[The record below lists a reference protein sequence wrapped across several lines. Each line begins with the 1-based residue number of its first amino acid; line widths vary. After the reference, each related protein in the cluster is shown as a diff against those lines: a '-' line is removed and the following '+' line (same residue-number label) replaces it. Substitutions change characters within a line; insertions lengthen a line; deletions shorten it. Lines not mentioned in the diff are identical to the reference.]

1 MFDTVNTFMDINEL
15 ESFKLSD
22 AVKFNKT
29 LNPRL
34 WGRDEHLLTEVRE
47 KLMAIADDFRE
58 FLGVNGLDVKDITVS
73 GSNAAYTYTP
83 HSDID
88 LHLVVDTPDDKN
100 SDVYRELFDA
110 KKYQYNDQHNYKIG
124 GYDVELYVQDADK
137 THHSQGIYSLL
148 NNDWVSVPRRRQPD
162 VDDISVRSKFEDI
175 GHRIEQ
181 AVASGDPSKMAA
193 IAAKVKDMRQSGLDT
208 TGEFGAENLAFK
220 ALRTQGLLDQLRTAR
235 NAVKDQELSL
245 QERKKKKKQ
254 AQRGYGGYW
263 YPGFSFGDGEG
274 GGDGGGGESVR
285 ENTKSPDIKQI
296 LQPFIDSCVEYLG
309 IEQAPKIILK
319 RDPEWTRRNGTFGS
333 FDSDTYSVTLAVSGR
348 HVLDIL
354 RTLAH
359 ELTHARQHE
368 QTEMPV
374 DAGKTGSP
382 YEDEANAMAGRI
394 MRHWVDQYPEFF
406 KDIPLEEDY
415 DPNGPPPGPET
426 KPTMPAGTVKVD
438 VSDTY
443 DWYKLGQH
451 ISNLKGLGQHDFGSG
466 PPSTIMAFGSEKEEH
481 KYIDAL
487 KKTGLTT
494 TDIDPLD
501 PNQPKSM
508 PRQKTDP
515 TYNVNESL
523 DQPYK
528 ILRWEKGDYGD
539 VDAIARLPDG
549 TFLSVMFTK
558 GFSQDTKEEAWSV
571 EFFRNNSQEKTGEG
585 DQQRVFATVLSAV
598 QTFVSDR
605 VPGAKGRYKPNKI
618 FFSASKEVKPDED
631 QRKAMT
637 RARLYDSLV
646 QRYARALGFR
656 AFRADTGKQVMYELS
671 RIKPVVAE
679 ATGYI
684 PVNDKE
690 ARDPRY
696 SMAITQDIKPGEVQR
711 QARKMGWTTD
721 AAGRP
726 PLLTSNASNLR
737 EFQDSNMKIAHILKE
752 ATLGGFPVKVLRIQD
767 QGVEEAGNANSGRRG
782 PNHYSPPDSSPVTLG
797 RVEKTAGGVRHH
809 ADPSR
814 YGGYDPKPEDDR
826 LLGPQSRW
834 RLDRAVRG
842 LNEFAPPGNGGG
854 DSGRWYT
861 DDELADIIGDDWF
874 EDFDVSNDGFNID
887 THGEKA
893 KQNLASYANSWFD
906 DKGYNVNVM
915 GVDHNDVDHDL
926 KWYIVGSFHNPR
938 FADKDVDEAR
948 NNYHANRTGFSRGA
962 RDPEGQDPQASQQ
975 VWGLKINGK
984 VWSKQGKDVT
994 FTSKQAAINTMNA
1007 ILKNR
1012 PDLQGKIGV
1021 VTKGGVAEGLNE
1033 FAPGAGGDDG
1043 DADPYRYPKPTQ
1055 FNRSVDYFGQ
1065 FEADH
1070 FDREDFDDA
1079 TGVFKGYWGN
1089 TQIAYFKFDNPA
1101 KTGSDDPG
1109 MGWYYEPESA
1119 GKSNSASST
1128 SSVDNS
1134 EERKKQELN
1143 MIHAFLKSGQQPKPG
1158 SQIYQLMKRNGL
1170 AEDIGRRGFLKGMG
1184 AAAIAGAA
1192 GSAMGQAQRPMAGL
1206 PNVDK
1211 VDKQKMT
1218 ITLDGQEY
1226 PLIILSPT
1234 DLRPR
1239 GGQQVHIT
1247 CAELGQRCLGRYDA
1261 LLAGGRV
1268 FVLPGTKPIER
1279 PKEVD
1284 EGWSQKYN
1292 KDKKDKKVSEGEG
1305 RFAGDTPVNIGGAT
1319 VKRMAI
1325 GDTVTYFGRRAK
1337 IVDMTTDRKMSRITI
1352 ANDMGG
1358 ITKDVLTSDLKRT
1371 GVAEAIKLNAPQ
1383 KSWSKQDMQ
1392 DYLTRIKTGTKTKQD
1407 RFKPIIHGSNVKAI
1421 TKDDGTEEWDLED
1434 LKRQITTPPRAILG
1448 SNAKMSKSK
1457 KEGAITYDLTLPALS
1472 GIVVD
1477 EDTGEFVEITTC
1489 PGAGECQLFCYA
1501 RKGGYVMFPAASM
1514 SAAQALNFLVNHPDE
1529 YMAMFDAEIK
1539 KTKALADKN
1548 GIKLLVRIHDAGDF
1562 FSKEYWDLSK
1572 KVQLN
1577 NPDVRFYFYSKMGDP
1592 VSDPNTPS
1600 NTLPNFSDGGAKS
1613 REVKKVELYRNA
1625 GKNLKGAPT
1634 IPKDMFRDLFVTDA
1648 KGKYVKDEQGR
1659 TQVKSPE
1666 AWENFKQKLST
1677 KYKIDPGSIITYDQM
1692 NRIPEGPK
1700 PKWNVVVFPAGHG
1713 DLGATRLD
1721 VQNQFLMFH

>member
-34 WGRDEHLLTEVRE
+34 WGHDEHLLPEVRE

-58 FLGVNGLDVKDITVS
+58 FLGVDGLDVKDITVS

-83 HSDID
+83 HSDVD
-88 LHLVVDTPDDKN
+88 LHLVVEFPQGQDN
-100 SDVYRELFDA
+100 EIYRELFDA

-137 THHSQGIYSLL
+137 THHSQGIYSVL
-148 NNDWVSVPRRRQPD
+148 NNDWVSVPRRRRPE
-162 VDDISVRSKFEDI
+162 VDDMSVRSKFEDI

-181 AVASGDPSKMAA
+181 AIASGDPAQLEA
-193 IAAKVKDMRQSGLDT
+193 IAAKVKHMRQAGLDT
-208 TGEFGAENLAFK
+208 TGEFGPENLAFK

-263 YPGFSFGDGEG
+263 YPGFAFGDGEG

-296 LQPFIDSCVEYLG
+296 LQPFIDSCIEYLG

-348 HVLDIL
+348 HILDIL

-359 ELTHARQHE
+359 ELTHARQDE
-368 QTEMPV
+368 QADMPV
-374 DAGKTGSP
+374 DAGETGSP

-406 KDIPLEEDY
+406 KDIPLEESVK
-415 DPNGPPPGPET
+415 GKLAAT
-426 KPTMPAGTVKVD
+426 AAAACIAGTPGCATTGADAIRTVQD
-438 VSDTY
+438 VGRTAQAMKGYGASDARAEV
-443 DWYKLGQH
+443 LQH
-451 ISNLKGLGQHDFGSG
+451 IKNDLRRRQGQVV
-466 PPSTIMAFGSEKEEH
+466 PEE
-481 KYIDAL
+481 
-487 KKTGLTT
+487 
-494 TDIDPLD
+494 
-501 PNQPKSM
+501 
-508 PRQKTDP
+508 
-515 TYNVNESL
+515 VNESL

-528 ILRWEKGDYGD
+528 ILRWEKSDFGD
-539 VDAIARLPDG
+539 VDAIARLDDG
-549 TFLSVMFTK
+549 TFLSIMFNK
-558 GFSQDTKEEAWSV
+558 GFKQETKEEAWSV

-585 DQQRVFATVLSAV
+585 DQQRVFATVLSAI
-598 QTFVSDR
+598 QTFISDR
-605 VPGAKGRYKPNKI
+605 VPGAKGKYKPNKI
-618 FFSASKEVKPDED
+618 YFSASKEVNPDED

-656 AFRADTGKQVMYELS
+656 AFRAETGNKVMYELS

-737 EFQDSNMKIAHILKE
+737 ETQDSNMKIANILNE
-752 ATLGGFPVKVLRIQD
+752 TTLGGFPVKVLRIQD

-782 PNHYSPPDSSPVTLG
+782 PNHYSPPDSSPVTPG

-842 LNEFAPPGNGGG
+842 LNEFAPLGSGDGREPDEEAILRRLAAQWWLGTEQQMDKAQKTLAAMGWDIGQDESGDGDAGVFVIRAGDENG
-854 DSGRWYT
+854 DSYIAFNHS
-861 DDELADIIGDDWF
+861 EL
-874 EDFDVSNDGFNID
+874 EELN
-887 THGEKA
+887 
-893 KQNLASYANSWFD
+893 
-906 DKGYNVNVM
+906 
-915 GVDHNDVDHDL
+915 
-926 KWYIVGSFHNPR
+926 
-938 FADKDVDEAR
+938 EAY
-948 NNYHANRTGFSRGA
+948 NNYHANRTGFRTGA
-962 RDPEGQDPQASQQ
+962 RDPEGQDPRASQQ

-1070 FDREDFDDA
+1070 FDREDFDDT

-1089 TQIAYFKFDNPA
+1089 TQIAYFKFDNPE

-1109 MGWYYEPESA
+1109 MGWYYEPESDSP
-1119 GKSNSASST
+1119 SNSTST
-1128 SSVDNS
+1128 TVDNS

-1143 MIHAFLKSGQQPKPG
+1143 MINAFLKSGQQPKPG

-1170 AEDIGRRGFLKGMG
+1170 AEGSVAKKPQPYNDPNWTKKLSKDQLD
-1184 AAAIAGAA
+1184 AIAG
-1192 GSAMGQAQRPMAGL
+1192 
-1206 PNVDK
+1206 
-1211 VDKQKMT
+1211 
-1218 ITLDGQEY
+1218 
-1226 PLIILSPT
+1226 
-1234 DLRPR
+1234 PR
-1239 GGQQVHIT
+1239 
-1247 CAELGQRCLGRYDA
+1247 
-1261 LLAGGRV
+1261 
-1268 FVLPGTKPIER
+1268 
-1279 PKEVD
+1279 
-1284 EGWSQKYN
+1284 YN
-1292 KDKKDKKVSEGEG
+1292 NNKKDKKVSEGEG

-1383 KSWSKQDMQ
+1383 RTIPRDELQGYAD
-1392 DYLTRIKTGTKTKQD
+1392 RIKTGTKTKRD
-1407 RFKPIIHGSNVKAI
+1407 KFSPIIHGSNIKAI
-1421 TKDDGTEEWDLED
+1421 TKDDENTEWDLDD
-1434 LKRQITTPPRAILG
+1434 LSRQITTRPKAILG
-1448 SNAKMSKSK
+1448 TNAKMEKSK
-1457 KEGAITYDLTLPALS
+1457 TEGEIIYDLTLPALS

-1477 EDTGEFVEITTC
+1477 EETGDFVEITTC
-1489 PGAGECQLFCYA
+1489 PGAGACQLFCYA
-1501 RKGGYVMFPAASM
+1501 RKGGYVMFPASSM
-1514 SAAQALNFLVNHPDE
+1514 SAAQALNFLVNDPE
-1529 YMAMFDAEIK
+1529 GYSARVNQEIK
-1539 KTKALADKN
+1539 AVKARADKA
-1548 GIKLLVRIHDAGDF
+1548 GIQLVVRWHDAGDF
-1562 FSKEYWDLSK
+1562 FSKEYLDLAYD
-1572 KVQLN
+1572 VARA
-1577 NPDVRFYFYSKMGDP
+1577 NPDVQFYAYTKMGDVATGAAP
-1592 VSDPNTPS
+1592 ANFTM
-1600 NTLPNFSDGGAKS
+1600 NFSSGSKRG
-1613 REVKKVELYRNA
+1613 EEKKVEFYKQQNP
-1625 GKNLKGAPT
+1625 GAT
-1634 IPKDMFRDLFVTDA
+1634 VKQGVTVPKDMFFDLIARKGNSLIKDA
-1648 KGKYVKDEQGR
+1648 KGR
-1659 TQVKSPE
+1659 TQFASPE
-1666 AWENFKQKLST
+1666 ALGTFKQRLAQQ
-1677 KYKIDPGSIITYDQM
+1677 YKVAPDSIITYDQM
-1692 NRIPEGPK
+1692 LATPVGTA
-1700 PKWNVVVFPAGHG
+1700 PKWNVIVQPGAG
-1713 DLGATRLD
+1713 DRAANRKD
-1721 VQNQFLMFH
+1721 VIDSYLMFH

>member
-1 MFDTVNTFMDINEL
+1 MDINEL

-34 WGRDEHLLTEVRE
+34 WGRDEHLLPEVRE

-58 FLGVNGLDVKDITVS
+58 FLGVDGLDVKDVTVS

-88 LHLVVDTPDDKN
+88 LHLVVNTPDGKN

-124 GYDVELYVQDADK
+124 GYDVELYVQDADQV
-137 THHSQGIYSLL
+137 HHSQGIYSLS
-148 NNDWVSVPRRRQPD
+148 NNDWVSVPRRRRPE
-162 VDDISVRSKFEDI
+162 VDDMSVRSKFEDI

-181 AVASGDPSKMAA
+181 AVASGDPAQLEA
-193 IAAKVKDMRQSGLDT
+193 IAAKVKHMRQAGLDS
-208 TGEFGAENLAFK
+208 TGEFGPENLAFK
-220 ALRTQGLLDQLRTAR
+220 ALRTQGLLDQLSTAR
-235 NAVKDQELSL
+235 SAVKDQELSIAE
-245 QERKKKKKQ
+245 QQRQ
-254 AQRGYGGYW
+254 AQEKKPKSWGKFGGMWFPGLGYYTSTKAED
-263 YPGFSFGDGEG
+263 PESFDDGVETVA
-274 GGDGGGGESVR
+274 EQ
-285 ENTKSPDIKQI
+285 KDIKQV
-296 LQPFIDSCVEYLG
+296 LQPFVDSCVEYLD
-309 IEQAPKIILK
+309 IEQTPKIILK
-319 RDPEWTRRNGTFGS
+319 HDPEWTRRNGTFGR
-333 FDSDTYSVTLAVSGR
+333 FDPDTYSVTLAVSGR

-359 ELTHARQHE
+359 ELTHARQDE
-368 QTEMPV
+368 QADMPV
-374 DAGKTGSP
+374 DAGETGSP

-394 MRHWVDQYPEFF
+394 MRHWVDEYPEFF
-406 KDIPLEEDY
+406 KDVPLEESVKDKLAAVA
-415 DPNGPPPGPET
+415 T
-426 KPTMPAGTVKVD
+426 AACVAGTPGCATTGADAIRTVQD
-438 VSDTY
+438 VGRTAQTI
-443 DWYKLGQH
+443 KHMGRAGAEEELMQRLKNELRRRQGQVV
-451 ISNLKGLGQHDFGSG
+451 
-466 PPSTIMAFGSEKEEH
+466 PEAVT
-481 KYIDAL
+481 
-487 KKTGLTT
+487 
-494 TDIDPLD
+494 
-501 PNQPKSM
+501 
-508 PRQKTDP
+508 
-515 TYNVNESL
+515 ESL
-523 DQPYK
+523 DHPYK
-528 ILRWEKGDYGD
+528 ILRWEKGDHGD
-539 VDAIARLPDG
+539 VDAIARLDDG
-549 TFLSVMFTK
+549 TFLSIMFNK
-558 GFSQDTKEEAWSV
+558 GFKQETKEEAWSV

-598 QTFVSDR
+598 ETFISDR
-605 VPGAKGRYKPNKI
+605 VPGAKGKYKPNKI
-618 FFSASKEVKPDED
+618 YFSASKEVKPDED

-752 ATLGGFPVKVLRIQD
+752 ATLGGFPVKVLHIQD
-767 QGVEEAGNANSGRRG
+767 QGV
-782 PNHYSPPDSSPVTLG
+782 
-797 RVEKTAGGVRHH
+797 
-809 ADPSR
+809 
-814 YGGYDPKPEDDR
+814 
-826 LLGPQSRW
+826 
-834 RLDRAVRG
+834 
-842 LNEFAPPGNGGG
+842 NEFALPGG
-854 DSGRWYT
+854 DDREP
-861 DDELADIIGDDWF
+861 DEEAILRQLAAQWWLGTEQEMSKAQKTLAAMGWDIGQDESGDDDAGVF
-874 EDFDVSNDGFNID
+874 VIRAGDENGDSYIAFN
-887 THGEKA
+887 HSELEEL
-893 KQNLASYANSWFD
+893 N
-906 DKGYNVNVM
+906 
-915 GVDHNDVDHDL
+915 
-926 KWYIVGSFHNPR
+926 
-938 FADKDVDEAR
+938 EAF
-948 NNYHANRTGFSRGA
+948 NNYHANRTGFKRGA

-994 FTSKQAAINTMNA
+994 FTNKQAAINSMNA

-1012 PDLQGKIGV
+1012 PDLQGKIGL
-1021 VTKGGVAEGLNE
+1021 VTRGGVAEGLNE

-1070 FDREDFDDA
+1070 FDREDFDDT

-1109 MGWYYEPESA
+1109 MGWYYEPESDSP
-1119 GKSNSASST
+1119 GNSTSAST
-1128 SSVDNS
+1128 TVDNS

-1143 MIHAFLKSGQQPKPG
+1143 MINAFLKSGLQPKPG
-1158 SQIYQLMKRNGL
+1158 SQIYSLMKRHGL
-1170 AEDIGRRGFLKGMG
+1170 TEGSVAKKPQPYNEPGWAKKLPKEKLD
-1184 AAAIAGAA
+1184 AIAG
-1192 GSAMGQAQRPMAGL
+1192 
-1206 PNVDK
+1206 
-1211 VDKQKMT
+1211 
-1218 ITLDGQEY
+1218 
-1226 PLIILSPT
+1226 
-1234 DLRPR
+1234 PR
-1239 GGQQVHIT
+1239 
-1247 CAELGQRCLGRYDA
+1247 YKD
-1261 LLAGGRV
+1261 
-1268 FVLPGTKPIER
+1268 
-1279 PKEVD
+1279 
-1284 EGWSQKYN
+1284 N
-1292 KDKKDKKVSEGEG
+1292 KNKKD
-1305 RFAGDTPVNIGGAT
+1305 
-1319 VKRMAI
+1319 VK
-1325 GDTVTYFGRRAK
+1325 
-1337 IVDMTTDRKMSRITI
+1337 
-1352 ANDMGG
+1352 
-1358 ITKDVLTSDLKRT
+1358 
-1371 GVAEAIKLNAPQ
+1371 EAIKLNAPQ

-1529 YMAMFDAEIK
+1529 YMAMFDTEIK

-1592 VSDPNTPS
+1592 VTDPNTPS

-1677 KYKIDPGSIITYDQM
+1677 KYNIDPGSIITYDQM

>member
-34 WGRDEHLLTEVRE
+34 WGRDEHLLPEVRE

-58 FLGVNGLDVKDITVS
+58 FLGVDGLDVKDVTIS

-88 LHLVVDTPDDKN
+88 LHLVVNTPDGKN

-124 GYDVELYVQDADK
+124 GYDVELYVQDADQV
-137 THHSQGIYSLL
+137 HHSQGIYSVS
-148 NNDWVSVPRRRQPD
+148 NNDWVSVPRRRRPE
-162 VDDISVRSKFEDI
+162 VDDMSVRSKFEDI

-181 AVASGDPSKMAA
+181 AVASGDPAQLEA
-193 IAAKVKDMRQSGLDT
+193 IAAKVKHMRQAGLDS
-208 TGEFGAENLAFK
+208 TGEFGPENLAFK
-220 ALRTQGLLDQLRTAR
+220 ALRTQGLLDQLSTAR
-235 NAVKDQELSL
+235 SAVKDQELSIAE
-245 QERKKKKKQ
+245 QQRQ
-254 AQRGYGGYW
+254 AQEKKPTRWGEFGGMW
-263 YPGFSFGDGEG
+263 FPGFGYYTS
-274 GGDGGGGESVR
+274 
-285 ENTKSPDIKQI
+285 TKSEDPESFDDGVEAVDEDTTHNIKDVI
-296 LQPFIDSCVEYLG
+296 KEFFSDATEHLG
-309 IEQAPKIILK
+309 IENKPKLIIK
-319 RDPEWTRRNGTFGS
+319 RDPEWGRRNGTFGRY
-333 FDSDTYSVTLAVSGR
+333 DPDTHSVTLSVTDR
-348 HVLDIL
+348 HILDIL

-359 ELTHARQHE
+359 ELTHAKQE
-368 QTEMPV
+368 ETQSIPD
-374 DAGKTGSP
+374 DAGETGSP
-382 YEDEANAMAGRI
+382 WENEANAQAGVI
-394 MRHWVDQYPEFF
+394 MRHWADKHPEFF
-406 KDIPLEEDY
+406 GEHDLEEDY

-426 KPTMPAGTVKVD
+426 KPTMPKGTVKVD
-438 VSDTY
+438 VSDVY
-443 DWYKLGQH
+443 DWYKLGRN
-451 ISNLKGLGQHDFGSG
+451 ISNLDQVDKSQFGKG
-466 PPSTIMAFGSEKEEH
+466 PPSTIVSFGDEDTEH
-481 KYIDAL
+481 KYIQDL
-487 KKTGLTT
+487 ENLGLDT
-494 TDIDPLD
+494 TDIDPVD
-501 PNQPKSM
+501 VNQPPGMK
-508 PRQKTDP
+508 RQKTDP
-515 TYNVNESL
+515 TYNVDEGWKDKAAGVAAAACIAGTPGCATTGADAIRTVQDVGRTAQTIKHMGRAGAEEELMQRLKNELRRRQGQVVPEAVNESL

-549 TFLSVMFTK
+549 TFLSVMFNK
-558 GFSQDTKEEAWSV
+558 GIKQETKEEAWSV

-585 DQQRVFATVLSAV
+585 DQQRVFATVLSAI
-598 QTFVSDR
+598 QTFISDK

-618 FFSASKEVKPDED
+618 YFSASKEVKPDED

-690 ARDPRY
+690 AKDPRY

-711 QARKMGWTTD
+711 QAKKMGWKTD
-721 AAGRP
+721 PAGRP
-726 PLLTSNASNLR
+726 PLLTSNASNLQ
-737 EFQDSNMKIAHILKE
+737 ETQDSNMKIAHVLKE
-752 ATLGGFPVKVLRIQD
+752 TTLGGFPVKVLHIQD
-767 QGVEEAGNANSGRRG
+767 QGV
-782 PNHYSPPDSSPVTLG
+782 
-797 RVEKTAGGVRHH
+797 
-809 ADPSR
+809 
-814 YGGYDPKPEDDR
+814 
-826 LLGPQSRW
+826 
-834 RLDRAVRG
+834 
-842 LNEFAPPGNGGG
+842 NEFALPGNGGG

-874 EDFDVSNDGFNID
+874 QDFDVSHDEFNID

-926 KWYIVGSFHNPR
+926 KWYIVGSFQNDN
-938 FADKDVDEAR
+938 FANKDVDEAR

-962 RDPEGQDPQASQQ
+962 RDPEGQDLPVSQQ

-984 VWSKQGKDVT
+984 VWSKDGRAVT
-994 FTSKQAAINTMNA
+994 FASKEAA
-1007 ILKNR
+1007 LKARQSLLTKR
-1012 PDLQGKIGV
+1012 PELEIGL
-1021 VTKGGVAEGLNE
+1021 VT
-1033 FAPGAGGDDG
+1033 
-1043 DADPYRYPKPTQ
+1043 
-1055 FNRSVDYFGQ
+1055 
-1065 FEADH
+1065 
-1070 FDREDFDDA
+1070 
-1079 TGVFKGYWGN
+1079 
-1089 TQIAYFKFDNPA
+1089 
-1101 KTGSDDPG
+1101 
-1109 MGWYYEPESA
+1109 
-1119 GKSNSASST
+1119 
-1128 SSVDNS
+1128 
-1134 EERKKQELN
+1134 
-1143 MIHAFLKSGQQPKPG
+1143 
-1158 SQIYQLMKRNGL
+1158 
-1170 AEDIGRRGFLKGMG
+1170 
-1184 AAAIAGAA
+1184 
-1192 GSAMGQAQRPMAGL
+1192 
-1206 PNVDK
+1206 
-1211 VDKQKMT
+1211 
-1218 ITLDGQEY
+1218 
-1226 PLIILSPT
+1226 
-1234 DLRPR
+1234 R
-1239 GGQQVHIT
+1239 GGQQGI
-1247 CAELGQRCLGRYDA
+1247 AESTEKRCMQCGMKNCKCPGNSCKCKPV
-1261 LLAGGRV
+1261 AGWI
-1268 FVLPGTKPIER
+1268 PGKGFKKAIE
-1279 PKEVD
+1279 
-1284 EGWSQKYN
+1284 
-1292 KDKKDKKVSEGEG
+1292 
-1305 RFAGDTPVNIGGAT
+1305 
-1319 VKRMAI
+1319 
-1325 GDTVTYFGRRAK
+1325 
-1337 IVDMTTDRKMSRITI
+1337 
-1352 ANDMGG
+1352 
-1358 ITKDVLTSDLKRT
+1358 
-1371 GVAEAIKLNAPQ
+1371 EAIKINAPQ

-1529 YMAMFDAEIK
+1529 YMAMFDTEIK

-1592 VSDPNTPS
+1592 VTDPNTPS

-1677 KYKIDPGSIITYDQM
+1677 KYNIDPGSIITYDQM

>member
-1 MFDTVNTFMDINEL
+1 LFDTVNTFMDINEL

-34 WGRDEHLLTEVRE
+34 WGRDEHLLPEVHK

-58 FLGVNGLDVKDITVS
+58 FLGVDGLNVKDITVS

-83 HSDID
+83 HSDVD
-88 LHLVVDTPDDKN
+88 LHLVVEFPQGQDN
-100 SDVYRELFDA
+100 EIYRELFDA

-124 GYDVELYVQDADK
+124 GYDVELYVQDADQV
-137 THHSQGIYSLL
+137 HHSQGIYSVL
-148 NNDWVSVPRRRQPD
+148 NNDWVSVPRRRRPE

-181 AVASGDPSKMAA
+181 AVASGDPAQLEA
-193 IAAKVKDMRQSGLDT
+193 IAAKVKHMRQAGLDT
-208 TGEFGAENLAFK
+208 TGEFGPENLAFK
-220 ALRTQGLLDQLRTAR
+220 ALRTQGLLDQLSTAR
-235 NAVKDQELSL
+235 SAVKDQELSL
-245 QERKKKKKQ
+245 AERKKKKRG
-254 AQRGYGGYW
+254 QRSYGSYF
-263 YPGFSFGDGEG
+263 YPGYTFSGDSAEG
-274 GGDGGGGESVR
+274 GGDGGGGESVM
-285 ENTKSPDIKQI
+285 ENKDIKQV
-296 LQPFIDSCVEYLG
+296 LQPFIDSCVKYLG
-309 IEQAPKIILK
+309 IEKAPKIVLK
-319 RDPEWTRRNGTFGS
+319 RDPEWTRRNGTFGR
-333 FDSDTYSVTLAVSGR
+333 FDSDTYSVTLAVTGR
-348 HVLDIL
+348 HTLDIL

-359 ELTHARQHE
+359 ELTHACQDE
-368 QTEMPV
+368 QAEMPV
-374 DAGKTGSP
+374 DAGETGST

-406 KDIPLEEDY
+406 KDVPLEESVKD
-415 DPNGPPPGPET
+415 
-426 KPTMPAGTVKVD
+426 KLAAVAAAACVAGTSGCATTGADAIRTVQDVGRTAQTMKGYSAADARAEVLQKVKD
-438 VSDTY
+438 E
-443 DWYKLGQH
+443 LRRRQGQVV
-451 ISNLKGLGQHDFGSG
+451 
-466 PPSTIMAFGSEKEEH
+466 PEAVM
-481 KYIDAL
+481 
-487 KKTGLTT
+487 
-494 TDIDPLD
+494 
-501 PNQPKSM
+501 
-508 PRQKTDP
+508 
-515 TYNVNESL
+515 ESL

-539 VDAIARLPDG
+539 VDAIARLDDG
-549 TFLSVMFTK
+549 TFLSIMFNK

-571 EFFRNNSQEKTGEG
+571 EFYRNNSQEKTGEG

-605 VPGAKGRYKPNKI
+605 VPGAKGKYKPNKI
-618 FFSASKEVKPDED
+618 YFSASKEVNPDED

-656 AFRADTGKQVMYELS
+656 AFRADTGNKVMYELS
-671 RIKPVVAE
+671 RIKQPVAE
-679 ATGYI
+679 ASGYI
-684 PVNDKE
+684 PINDKE

-721 AAGRP
+721 AAGKP
-726 PLLTSNASNLR
+726 PLLKSNASNLR
-737 EFQDSNMKIAHILKE
+737 ESQDSNMKIAHILKE
-752 ATLGGFPVKVLRIQD
+752 ATLGGFPVKVLNIQD
-767 QGVEEAGNANSGRRG
+767 QGVDEAGNANSGRRG
-782 PNHYSPPDSSPVTLG
+782 ANFYSPPDSSPVKPG
-797 RVEKTAGGVRHH
+797 RAEKTATGVRHH

-826 LLGPQSRW
+826 LLGAQSRW

-842 LNEFAPPGNGGG
+842 LNEFAPGNSGG

-861 DDELADIIGDDWF
+861 DDELADTIGDDWF

-887 THGEKA
+887 AYGEKA
-893 KQNLASYANSWFD
+893 KQNLVGYANSWFN

-926 KWYIVGSFHNPR
+926 KWYIVGSFQNNN

-948 NNYHANRTGFSRGA
+948 NNYHANRTGFRSGS
-962 RDPEGQDPQASQQ
+962 RDPEGQDPQARQQ
-975 VWGLKINGK
+975 VWGLKINGN

-1012 PDLQGKIGV
+1012 PDLQGKIGL
-1021 VTKGGVAEGLNE
+1021 VTRGGVAEGSVAKKPQPYNE
-1033 FAPGAGGDDG
+1033 PG
-1043 DADPYRYPKPTQ
+1043 
-1055 FNRSVDYFGQ
+1055 
-1065 FEADH
+1065 
-1070 FDREDFDDA
+1070 
-1079 TGVFKGYWGN
+1079 W
-1089 TQIAYFKFDNPA
+1089 A
-1101 KTGSDDPG
+1101 KNLP
-1109 MGWYYEPESA
+1109 
-1119 GKSNSASST
+1119 
-1128 SSVDNS
+1128 
-1134 EERKKQELN
+1134 QEKL
-1143 MIHAFLKSGQQPKPG
+1143 
-1158 SQIYQLMKRNGL
+1158 
-1170 AEDIGRRGFLKGMG
+1170 D
-1184 AAAIAGAA
+1184 AIAG
-1192 GSAMGQAQRPMAGL
+1192 
-1206 PNVDK
+1206 
-1211 VDKQKMT
+1211 
-1218 ITLDGQEY
+1218 
-1226 PLIILSPT
+1226 
-1234 DLRPR
+1234 PR
-1239 GGQQVHIT
+1239 
-1247 CAELGQRCLGRYDA
+1247 Y
-1261 LLAGGRV
+1261 
-1268 FVLPGTKPIER
+1268 K
-1279 PKEVD
+1279 
-1284 EGWSQKYN
+1284 

-1305 RFAGDTPVNIGGAT
+1305 NFAGDTPVNIGGAT

-1337 IVDMTTDRKMSRITI
+1337 IVNMTTDRKMSRITI

-1477 EDTGEFVEITTC
+1477 EETGEFVEITTC

-1529 YMAMFDAEIK
+1529 YMAMFDTEIK

-1572 KVQLN
+1572 RVQLN

-1592 VSDPNTPS
+1592 VTDPNTPA

-1677 KYKIDPGSIITYDQM
+1677 KYNIDPGSIITYDQM

>member
-1 MFDTVNTFMDINEL
+1 MDINEL

-34 WGRDEHLLTEVRE
+34 WGRDEHLLPEVRE

-58 FLGVNGLDVKDITVS
+58 FLGVDGLDVKDVTVS

-88 LHLVVDTPDDKN
+88 LHLVVNTPDGKN
-100 SDVYRELFDA
+100 SDVYKELFDA

-124 GYDVELYVQDADK
+124 GYDVELYVQDADQV
-137 THHSQGIYSLL
+137 HHSQGIYSLS
-148 NNDWVSVPRRRQPD
+148 NNDWVSVPRRRRPE
-162 VDDISVRSKFEDI
+162 VDDMSVRSKFEDI

-181 AVASGDPSKMAA
+181 AVASGDPAQLEA
-193 IAAKVKDMRQSGLDT
+193 IAAKVKHMRQAGLDS
-208 TGEFGAENLAFK
+208 TGEFGPENLAFK
-220 ALRTQGLLDQLRTAR
+220 ALRTQGLLDQLSTAR
-235 NAVKDQELSL
+235 SAVKDQELSL

-263 YPGFSFGDGEG
+263 YPGFTFGDSEG
-274 GGDGGGGESVR
+274 GGDSGGGESVR

-296 LQPFIDSCVEYLG
+296 LQPFIDSCVDYLD

-319 RDPEWTRRNGTFGS
+319 HDPEWTRRNGTFGR
-333 FDSDTYSVTLAVSGR
+333 FDPDTYSVTLAVSGR

-359 ELTHARQHE
+359 ELTHARQDE
-368 QTEMPV
+368 QADMPV
-374 DAGKTGSP
+374 DAGETGSP

-394 MRHWVDQYPEFF
+394 MRHWVDEYPEFF
-406 KDIPLEEDY
+406 KDVPLEESVKD
-415 DPNGPPPGPET
+415 
-426 KPTMPAGTVKVD
+426 KLAAVAAAACVAGTPGCATTGADAIRTVQD
-438 VSDTY
+438 VGRTAQTI
-443 DWYKLGQH
+443 KHMGRAGAEEELMQR
-451 ISNLKGLGQHDFGSG
+451 LKNELRR
-466 PPSTIMAFGSEKEEH
+466 
-481 KYIDAL
+481 
-487 KKTGLTT
+487 
-494 TDIDPLD
+494 
-501 PNQPKSM
+501 
-508 PRQKTDP
+508 RQGHVVPEDVT
-515 TYNVNESL
+515 ESL

-539 VDAIARLPDG
+539 VDAIARLDDG
-549 TFLSVMFTK
+549 TFLSVMFNK
-558 GFSQDTKEEAWSV
+558 GFKQETKEEAWSV

-598 QTFVSDR
+598 ETFVSDR
-605 VPGAKGRYKPNKI
+605 VPGAKGKYKPNKI
-618 FFSASKEVKPDED
+618 YFSASKAVKPDED
-631 QRKAMT
+631 QKKALT
-637 RARLYDSLV
+637 RASLYDSLV

-656 AFRADTGKQVMYELS
+656 AFRADTGNKVMYELS
-671 RIKPVVAE
+671 RIKPIVAE
-679 ATGYI
+679 ASGYI

-711 QARKMGWTTD
+711 QAKKMGWTTD
-721 AAGRP
+721 AAGKP

-737 EFQDSNMKIAHILKE
+737 ESQDSNMKIAHILKE
-752 ATLGGFPVKVLRIQD
+752 TTLGGFPVKVLNIQD
-767 QGVEEAGNANSGRRG
+767 QGV
-782 PNHYSPPDSSPVTLG
+782 
-797 RVEKTAGGVRHH
+797 
-809 ADPSR
+809 
-814 YGGYDPKPEDDR
+814 
-826 LLGPQSRW
+826 
-834 RLDRAVRG
+834 
-842 LNEFAPPGNGGG
+842 NEFAPPGNGGG

-887 THGEKA
+887 AYGEKA
-893 KQNLASYANSWFD
+893 KKNLVGYANSWFN

-915 GVDHNDVDHDL
+915 GVEHNDVDHDL
-926 KWYIVGSFHNPR
+926 KWYIVGSFQNDN
-938 FADKDVDEAR
+938 FAKKDVDEVR
-948 NNYHANRTGFSRGA
+948 NNYHANRTGFRSGS
-962 RDPEGQDPQASQQ
+962 RDPEGQDPQAGRQ

-1012 PDLQGKIGV
+1012 PDLQGNIGV
-1021 VTKGGVAEGLNE
+1021 VTKGGVAEGSVAKKPQPYNE
-1033 FAPGAGGDDG
+1033 PNW
-1043 DADPYRYPKPTQ
+1043 T
-1055 FNRSVDYFGQ
+1055 
-1065 FEADH
+1065 
-1070 FDREDFDDA
+1070 
-1079 TGVFKGYWGN
+1079 
-1089 TQIAYFKFDNPA
+1089 
-1101 KTGSDDPG
+1101 
-1109 MGWYYEPESA
+1109 
-1119 GKSNSASST
+1119 
-1128 SSVDNS
+1128 
-1134 EERKKQELN
+1134 KKLS
-1143 MIHAFLKSGQQPKPG
+1143 KD
-1158 SQIYQLMKRNGL
+1158 QL
-1170 AEDIGRRGFLKGMG
+1170 D
-1184 AAAIAGAA
+1184 AIAG
-1192 GSAMGQAQRPMAGL
+1192 
-1206 PNVDK
+1206 
-1211 VDKQKMT
+1211 
-1218 ITLDGQEY
+1218 
-1226 PLIILSPT
+1226 
-1234 DLRPR
+1234 PR
-1239 GGQQVHIT
+1239 
-1247 CAELGQRCLGRYDA
+1247 YKD
-1261 LLAGGRV
+1261 
-1268 FVLPGTKPIER
+1268 
-1279 PKEVD
+1279 
-1284 EGWSQKYN
+1284 N
-1292 KDKKDKKVSEGEG
+1292 KNKKD
-1305 RFAGDTPVNIGGAT
+1305 
-1319 VKRMAI
+1319 VK
-1325 GDTVTYFGRRAK
+1325 
-1337 IVDMTTDRKMSRITI
+1337 
-1352 ANDMGG
+1352 
-1358 ITKDVLTSDLKRT
+1358 
-1371 GVAEAIKLNAPQ
+1371 EAIKLNAPQ

-1529 YMAMFDAEIK
+1529 YMAMFDNEIK

-1592 VSDPNTPS
+1592 VTDPNTPS

-1677 KYKIDPGSIITYDQM
+1677 KYNIDPASIITYDQM